1 MACVSFEHIKYLL
14 EQLDIKGSYKYINP
28 ATHGI
33 LKVKGFVG
41 DSFLYT
47 SSGNKRTVSHVNL
60 DRIIPNI
67 YELVPFSIDSLVNA
81 SGNWRSGFESL
92 LAHTSEF
99 YTCKINNQKHLVWVP
114 EEKHAIG
121 EIGIWTKI
129 AELRSL
135 ASEEALQH
143 PSLSIAL
150 ANDLTLSI
158 DEITDVLKD
167 LFKRETKELASIIFG
182 LKFQPYI
189 SFYGIDVILD
199 RVDFENSI
207 IKGTIKEEIF
217 KGIQLYEIVSK
228 KKYGLKKGKIDSSTN
243 LNEDAKQIKNLSDP
257 LECQFAKKKTP

>member
-1 MACVSFEHIKYLL
+1 MACISFEHIKYLL
-14 EQLDIKGSYKYINP
+14 EQLDIRNSYKYINP

-41 DSFLYT
+41 DSFSYT
-47 SSGNKRTVSHVNL
+47 SSGNKRTVSLVNL

-67 YELVPFSIDSLVNA
+67 YELVPFSIDALVNA

-121 EIGIWTKI
+121 EIGIWTKMK
-129 AELRSL
+129 ELRSL

-143 PSLSIAL
+143 HSLSTTLTHDI
-150 ANDLTLSI
+150 TLSI
-158 DEITDVLKD
+158 DEIVDILKD

-189 SFYGIDVILD
+189 SFYGIDAILN
-199 RVDFENSI
+199 RIDFENAI
-207 IKGTIKEEIF
+207 VKEAIKEEIS
-217 KGIQLYEIVSK
+217 KGIQLYEVVSEE
-228 KKYGLKKGKIDSSTN
+228 KYGFKNSEVYSSAN
-243 LNEDAKQIKNLSDP
+243 SNENTKQPNTLSNP